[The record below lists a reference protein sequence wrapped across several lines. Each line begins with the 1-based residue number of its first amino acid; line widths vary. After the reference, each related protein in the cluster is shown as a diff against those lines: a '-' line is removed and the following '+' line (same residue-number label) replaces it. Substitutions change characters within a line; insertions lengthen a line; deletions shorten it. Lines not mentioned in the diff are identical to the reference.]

1 MSFYESSLNVDL
13 DSDKKTLRA
22 DCKDS
27 AGRYHPSSIDISQY
41 LGNHD
46 GSFAWHGSDFVH
58 SARNIRLDASM
69 LCAELQSNEG
79 EWVAGTIDLN
89 TCIANVEGKLA
100 HADKVGGH

>member
-1 MSFYESSLNVDL
+1 M
-13 DSDKKTLRA
+13 TTR
-22 DCKDS
+22 
-27 AGRYHPSSIDISQY
+27 
-41 LGNHD
+41 
-46 GSFAWHGSDFVH
+46 WHGSDFVH

-100 HADKVGGH
+100 HGKYSEIIEMLRLGF